1 MRKNRKLIGNI
12 GIIGIFCML
21 LMSCSIFKNTK
32 KDTHI
37 SDVRESSKLDYALVD
52 TSKSVELVT
61 ESLDV
66 KIPKRSYGI
75 DVPFLNGEVNF
86 LNGLYK
92 LTLKL
97 DDATGRLKGDFT
109 LPDTTLQGK
118 KTTLRIDQT
127 GKSESRKEE
136 SKKQVKDKKVIEE
149 SAVSWKTI
157 VGAIVGLIVAILVFW
172 LWLKPKKI
180 I

>member
-1 MRKNRKLIGNI
+1 MWSAGKVVGIVCLVWIMGLILVG
-12 GIIGIFCML
+12 
-21 LMSCSIFKNTK
+21 CSIFKNTK
-32 KDTHI
+32 KDAHI
-37 SDVRESSKLDYALVD
+37 SDVRESSKLDYAFVD

-118 KTTLRIDQT
+118 KTTLRIDQN

-149 SAVSWKTI
+149 STVSWKTI
-157 VGAIVGLIVAILVFW
+157 VGAIVGLIVVILVLW